1 MNAKDVT
8 FLEDTFKKFYF
19 EHFDLLHVPD
29 NPNQREFGYQKFNG
43 GMNRHISLKSDKDL
57 HLLLMQNKPSDVY
70 CSNAR
75 YMFPNLPMA
84 EKDWQNAEIIFD
96 IDAKDLRKEYP
107 KDNTLIKCSDCNE
120 ISSLNKSCPNCQS
133 TKLSFTTLTCND
145 CIKSTKDEVVK
156 LNQILTDDL
165 GIDQQNIKIFFS
177 GNEGFHIYVSKSE
190 YDDVG
195 SKERAEIAD
204 YIMFRG
210 SIPETFGF
218 RKFNMNKSSL
228 PKFEDDGWGGRLAKH
243 LYGTKSN
250 RPKILQEVLS
260 GGYTLFQKRL
270 EDFRDS
276 IGIKIDP
283 NVTQDIHRI
292 FRLPGSINSK
302 SGLTK
307 VFVEDLKK
315 FDPYVDACF
324 IDDEEVEV
332 VANCPIEFSLKKK
345 KFGPFNNEQASVPK
359 FAAVYMMCK
368 GIASSV

>member
-1 MNAKDVT
+1 LNAKDIT
-8 FLEDTFKKFYF
+8 LLEDTFKKFYF
-19 EHFDLLHVPD
+19 DHFNLLRVPD
-29 NPNQREFGYQKFNG
+29 DPNQREFGYQKFNG
-43 GMNRHISLKSDKDL
+43 GMNRHISLKSDKEL
-57 HLLLMQNKPSDVY
+57 HLLLIQNKPSDVY

-75 YMFPNLPMA
+75 YTFPNLPMA
-84 EKDWQNAEIIFD
+84 EKDWKNAELIFD
-96 IDAKDLRKEYP
+96 IDAKDLRKEYS
-107 KDNTLIKCSDCNE
+107 KENTLIKCSECNE
-120 ISSLNKSCPNCQS
+120 ISILSESCPNCQS
-133 TKLSFTTLTCND
+133 TKISHITLTCND
-145 CIKSTKDEVVK
+145 CIKSTKDEV
-156 LNQILTDDL
+156 LRLTQILIEDL
-165 GIDQQNIKIFFS
+165 AINEENIKIFFS
-177 GNEGFHIYVSKSE
+177 GNEGFHIYVPNSI
-190 YDDVG
+190 YNDVG

-218 RKFNMNKSSL
+218 KKFNMNKSFL
-228 PKFEDDGWGGRLAKH
+228 PKFEDDGWNGRLAKH

-250 RPKILQEVLS
+250 RSKISQEIIS
-260 GGYTLFQKRL
+260 GGYALFQKQL
-270 EDFRDS
+270 EEFRES

-307 VFVEDLKK
+307 IFVEDLKK

-324 IDDEEVEV
+324 IDDEEIEIA
-332 VANCPIEFSLKKK
+332 ANCPIEFSLKKK
-345 KFGPFNNEQASVPK
+345 KFGPFNNEQVSLPK

>member
-8 FLEDTFKKFYF
+8 LLEDTFKKFYF
-19 EHFDLLHVPD
+19 EHFDLLHVPE

-43 GMNRHISLKSDKDL
+43 GMNRHISLKSDKEL

-75 YMFPNLPMA
+75 YTFPNMPMA
-84 EKDWQNAEIIFD
+84 EKDWQNAELIFD
-96 IDAKDLRKEYP
+96 IDAKDLRNQHP
-107 KDNTLIKCSDCNE
+107 KDSTLIKCSECDTV
-120 ISSLNKSCPNCQS
+120 SPLADLCPNCQS

-156 LNQILTDDL
+156 LTKILTEDL
-165 GIDQQNIKIFFS
+165 GVNEESIRIFFS
-177 GNEGFHIYVSKSE
+177 GNEGFHIYVSNSE
-190 YDDVG
+190 YDQVG

-218 RKFNMNKSSL
+218 KKFNMNKSSL
-228 PKFEDDGWGGRLAKH
+228 PKLDDAGWNGRLAKH

-250 RPKILQEVLS
+250 RLKISQEIIS
-260 GGYTLFQKRL
+260 GGYALFQKRL
-270 EDFRDS
+270 EDYRNS

-307 VFVEDLKK
+307 IFVEELKK
-315 FDPYVDACF
+315 FDPYVDACL
-324 IDDEEVEV
+324 IDDEEIEIA
-332 VANCPIEFSLKKK
+332 ANCPIKFSLKKK
-345 KFGPFNNEQASVPK
+345 KFGPYNNEQVSIPK
-359 FAAVYMMCK
+359 YAAVYMMCK

>member
-1 MNAKDVT
+1 MNGKDVT

-29 NPNQREFGYQKFNG
+29 DPNQREFGYQKFNG
-43 GMNRHISLKSDKDL
+43 GMNRHISLKSDKEL

-75 YMFPNLPMA
+75 YMFPNLPMS
-84 EKDWQNAEIIFD
+84 EKDWQNAELIFD
-96 IDAKDLRKEYP
+96 IDAKDLRKEHP
-107 KDNTLIKCSDCNE
+107 KNNTLIKCSECNE
-120 ISSLNKSCPNCQS
+120 ISELGESCPKCNS
-133 TKLSFTTLTCND
+133 TKLSFTTLTCDD
-145 CIKSTKDEVVK
+145 CIKSTKDEVLK
-156 LNQILTDDL
+156 LNKILIDDL
-165 GIDQQNIKIFFS
+165 GINEENIKIFFS
-177 GNEGFHIYVSKSE
+177 GNEGFHIYVHKSE
-190 YDDVG
+190 YESVG
-195 SKERAEIAD
+195 SRERAELSD

-210 SIPETFGF
+210 GIPETFGF
-218 RKFNMNKSSL
+218 RKFNTNKSSL
-228 PKFEDDGWGGRLAKH
+228 PKFDDVGWNGRLAKH

-250 RPKILQEVLS
+250 RSKISQEIIS
-260 GGYTLFQKRL
+260 GGYALFQKRL
-270 EDFRDS
+270 ENYRDS

-307 VFVEDLKK
+307 IFVEDLKK

-324 IDDEEVEV
+324 IDDEEIEIA
-332 VANCPIEFSLKKK
+332 ANCPIEFSLKKK
-345 KFGPFNNEQASVPK
+345 KFGPFNNEQVSVPK

>member
-29 NPNQREFGYQKFNG
+29 NPHQREFGYQKFNG
-43 GMNRHISLKSDKDL
+43 GMNRHISLKSDKEL
-57 HLLLMQNKPSDVY
+57 HLLLMQKKPSDVY

-75 YMFPNLPMA
+75 YTFPNLPMN
-84 EKDWQNAEIIFD
+84 EKDWQNAELIFD
-96 IDAKDLRKEYP
+96 IDAKDLRKEHP
-107 KDNTLIKCSDCNE
+107 QDNTIIKCSDCNE
-120 ISSLNKSCPNCQS
+120 ISSLNDFCPNCKS

-145 CIKSTKDEVVK
+145 CINSTKDEVVK
-156 LNQILTDDL
+156 LNQILTNDL
-165 GIDQQNIKIFFS
+165 GINQQSIKVFFS
-177 GNEGFHIYVSKSE
+177 GNEGFHIYVPKSE
-190 YDDVG
+190 YEDVG
-195 SKERAEIAD
+195 SRERAEIAD

-210 SIPETFGF
+210 TIPETFGF

-228 PKFEDDGWGGRLAKH
+228 PKFEDNGWSGRLAKH

-250 RPKILQEVLS
+250 RAKVSQEVIS
-260 GGYTLFQKRL
+260 GGYAVFQKRL

-307 VFVEDLKK
+307 IFVEDLKK
-315 FDPYVDACF
+315 FDPYADACF
-324 IDDEEVEV
+324 IDDDEIEIA
-332 VANCPIEFSLKKK
+332 ANCPIEFSLKNK
-345 KFGPFNNEQASVPK
+345 KFGPFNNEQTSVPK
-359 FAAVYMMCK
+359 FAAVYMICK
-368 GIASSV
+368 GIASCV